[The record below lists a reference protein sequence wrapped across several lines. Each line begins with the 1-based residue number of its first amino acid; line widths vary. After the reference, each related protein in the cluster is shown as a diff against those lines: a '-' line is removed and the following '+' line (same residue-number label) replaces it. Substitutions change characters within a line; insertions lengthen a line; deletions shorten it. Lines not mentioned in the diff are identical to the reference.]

1 MGNIVLM
8 GHSRGGEAVANA
20 AAFNK
25 LTHYPDDASLEFDFG
40 YDIKGIVSIA
50 PVDGQYLP
58 TGRPVVVEDMSYLT
72 FHGSHDGDVTSFH
85 GLRIYDRLKFNDPD
99 VFNFKSA
106 IYMYRANHGQWNS
119 VWGPNDNGPRSAR
132 ILDLRGLVPEEDQRR
147 FAEIY
152 VSAFV
157 DIVTKGDKRYLPIFR
172 DHRVIGQWLPET
184 MYITR
189 FETSAFRPLATFEE
203 DIDVTRGT
211 ESGVTMAGDS
221 LATWKEATLML
232 RSSNRNN
239 TSASQ
244 DNQAVTVG
252 WNNRVEDADTA
263 DHGPAARYTVSLPS
277 NLAGDWELDSGT
289 TLDFMLGPTNNVP
302 GLRPSPDASDD
313 DEEADEGMSAASDDL
328 DASAGDAEE
337 AEDPTVDLSIEV
349 ADASGQTAR
358 ITLSDYAA
366 IRRPLETYVMRRSDL
381 EARRFQD
388 HWELV
393 LQTYSIPLSDFLSD
407 NRSLDPGSLT
417 SISFVF
423 DQVHAGEVVIDQ
435 IGFTDI
441 DPAFIES
448 RVDGGS

>member
-1 MGNIVLM
+1 
-8 GHSRGGEAVANA
+8 
-20 AAFNK
+20 
-25 LTHYPDDASLEFDFG
+25 
-40 YDIKGIVSIA
+40 
-50 PVDGQYLP
+50 
-58 TGRPVVVEDMSYLT
+58 
-72 FHGSHDGDVTSFH
+72 
-85 GLRIYDRLKFNDPD
+85 
-99 VFNFKSA
+99 
-106 IYMYRANHGQWNS
+106 
-119 VWGPNDNGPRSAR
+119 
-132 ILDLRGLVPEEDQRR
+132 
-147 FAEIY
+147 
-152 VSAFV
+152 
-157 DIVTKGDKRYLPIFR
+157 
-172 DHRVIGQWLPET
+172 

-358 ITLSDYAA
+358 IILSDYAA